1 MKKPYFGSL
10 RAKLIIAPLGIAK
23 ISSILYDQYNIA
35 FVQILHNIFKY
46 APKIY

>member
-1 MKKPYFGSL
+1 MKKHLFRFIKGQ
-10 RAKLIIAPLGIAK
+10 LIIAPLGIAK